1 MFGTALLQK
10 IWNLMGLVSVSNIFT
25 RAVIQNEPY
34 NYLPVHEQCA
44 ADSLAPTDAA
54 ISSSPG
60 SGRAGSHRPP
70 VRAQRR
76 SRRAGCSSSED
87 EASRAG
93 RRALD
98 RSGGSR
104 GPREGST
111 PHRRAAHTAASN
123 SIPSLSLLTLM
134 IAMISS
140 FPRSLFS
147 PLPALLLS
155 PCPKGQYAM
164 HCTPRA
170 LLLRSMA
177 AGGSASKCPSI
188 FSHALP
194 IQTNTNSHY

>member
-93 RRALD
+93 RRALA

-111 PHRRAAHTAASN
+111 PHRRAAHTACSKQFN
-123 SIPSLSLLTLM
+123 SIVVSTHPHDCHDFFVSPLAFLSSPSSPPFSLSKRP
-134 IAMISS
+134 I
-140 FPRSLFS
+140 R
-147 PLPALLLS
+147 
-155 PCPKGQYAM
+155 
-164 HCTPRA
+164 
-170 LLLRSMA
+170 
-177 AGGSASKCPSI
+177 
-188 FSHALP
+188 HALHAPCSAPP
-194 IQTNTNSHY
+194 IHGSRRQRIEMPLDLFTRAPYTDQYQ